1 MSTLGA
7 ALENGDESF
16 SYIDCLHWL
25 DLSFLW
31 EDRWRRGEA
40 EQLGVAFTSHS
51 RKAEW
56 IPDLMFVI
64 SPTQIHTLHC

>member
-16 SYIDCLHWL
+16 SCIDCLHWV

-31 EDRWRRGEA
+31 EGRWRRGEA
-40 EQLGVAFTSHS
+40 EQLGVAHS
-51 RKAEW
+51 RK
-56 IPDLMFVI
+56 PDLMFVI
-64 SPTQIHTLHC
+64 SLTQIHTLHC